1 MEGVSSH
8 TNTEK
13 SHTNVTSLLN
23 TRDTM
28 RKCETLKKE
37 FRDHTIRP
45 KKRSQGQCFNSDFL
59 QSRSLNCNTDLDQ
72 EIWCGNQR
80 TPVLSCRIM
89 TSVS

>member
-37 FRDHTIRP
+37 FRDHTII
-45 KKRSQGQCFNSDFL
+45 RS
-59 QSRSLNCNTDLDQ
+59 DQ
-72 EIWCGNQR
+72 RRG
-80 TPVLSCRIM
+80 LKG
-89 TSVS
+89 SVSTVTSCKVGH